1 MELNKVLLAKT
12 DGKACEDNVIFSQ
25 NVRVT
30 VLTPETLRVEYSID
44 GKFTDLPS
52 QSIWYRNFGKVEFTH
67 ETKVDVLCV
76 KTNYAEFYIN
86 SHSGSFN
93 YVVID
98 GKKCTYNHEN
108 NLKGTTRTLDGT
120 YGPTE
125 LKDGIISTDGVCV
138 YYDSK
143 TLLLNDDG
151 MLSSREKGTKDYYIF
166 AYGKNYVMGINNFY
180 KVTGMPPLVPR
191 YALGNWWSRY
201 RAYTQKEYED
211 LMVEFANR
219 NIPLTIATVDMD
231 WHWVDL

>member
-98 GKKCTYNHEN
+98 GKKLSEIADIKKSKMYDYILVKINSESSLIEN
-108 NLKGTTRTLDGT
+108 WTL
-120 YGPTE
+120 
-125 LKDGIISTDGVCV
+125 
-138 YYDSK
+138 
-143 TLLLNDDG
+143 
-151 MLSSREKGTKDYYIF
+151 F
-166 AYGKNYVMGINNFY
+166 F
-180 KVTGMPPLVPR
+180 
-191 YALGNWWSRY
+191 
-201 RAYTQKEYED
+201 
-211 LMVEFANR
+211 
-219 NIPLTIATVDMD
+219 
-231 WHWVDL
+231 